1 MTQTIQNGD
10 VMKPYAHF
18 TVGNKLLFS
27 DLKSGTAIINLGSE
41 AYIIIVLND

>member
-27 DLKSGTAIINLGSE
+27 DLKSGTAIINLGSKE
-41 AYIIIVLND
+41 YVLVLND